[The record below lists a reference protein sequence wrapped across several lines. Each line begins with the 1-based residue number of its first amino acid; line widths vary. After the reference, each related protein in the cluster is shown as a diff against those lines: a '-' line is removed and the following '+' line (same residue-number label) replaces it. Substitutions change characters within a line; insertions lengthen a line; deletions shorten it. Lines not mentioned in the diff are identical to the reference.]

1 MYSTSEFK
9 KGLKVEYEGKPWMI
23 VDFQHVN
30 PGKGASF
37 TRTKLKNLQTKQ
49 VLEISVRSGDMLGVP
64 DLEIRDMQYLFREGD
79 NYVFMDNKT
88 YEQFSLSAEDLGDN
102 RFYVV
107 ENGVVRCTFFQNK
120 PVDIDVEN
128 FVNMKVVETA
138 PNFKGD
144 TSGGGGKPAT
154 LETGL
159 VVQVPFHIV
168 EGDVIRIDTRVPK
181 YMEKVKQ

>member
-1 MYSTSEFK
+1 MISTSEFK
-9 KGLKVEYEGKPWMI
+9 KGLKVEYEGKPWVI

-37 TRTKLKNLQTKQ
+37 TRTKIKNLQTKQ
-49 VLEISVRSGDMLGVP
+49 VLEISVRSGDSLGTP
-64 DLEIRDMQYLFREGD
+64 DLEIRDMQYLYKEGD
-79 NYVFMDNKT
+79 GYIFMDNKS
-88 YEQFSLSAEDLGDN
+88 YEQFTLRPEDLGDN
-102 RFYVV
+102 RFYIV
-107 ENGVVRCTFFQNK
+107 ENGVVRCIFFQNK
-120 PVDIDVEN
+120 PVDVDVEN

-159 VVQVPFHIV
+159 TLQVPFHIV
-168 EGDVIRIDTRVPK
+168 EGDIIRIDTRVPK
-181 YMEKVKQ
+181 YMEKVKE